1 MNPLSSILLAA
12 TGIEADRSATFTSTV
27 VIAGIVI
34 VLGILVLLI
43 FVFKAFGA
51 IVHGAET
58 RGKKKK
64 LKAME
69 SQVTVASAPSA
80 PAVKAAPA
88 APAPVVITAAVAAS
102 EGPGAVVQSVRRV
115 RPNPVGVR
123 NPWAAA
129 AVAENTRPF

>member
-88 APAPVVITAAVAAS
+88 APCAP
-102 EGPGAVVQSVRRV
+102 QSGGCAQSLGGCRCGREHT
-115 RPNPVGVR
+115 PVLTEVY
-123 NPWAAA
+123 
-129 AVAENTRPF
+129 E

>member
-64 LKAME
+64 LKAICYKGGKNE
-69 SQVTVASAPSA
+69 KNIALHIICQFVCIPDNCVYLCIG
-80 PAVKAAPA
+80 K
-88 APAPVVITAAVAAS
+88 I
-102 EGPGAVVQSVRRV
+102 EGGKM
-115 RPNPVGVR
+115 
-123 NPWAAA
+123 
-129 AVAENTRPF
+129 